1 MTNSA
6 PGDGHLSKNQRREAA
21 REKAKSL
28 RESQRRK
35 ESARK
40 IFLQGGLIVA
50 AIAVVVVVVMVI
62 VGSQR
67 PASPG
72 PLNMLSDGIK
82 IQQGMVAVPTAALQA
97 EAEPVPNAVDE
108 SADVIDIQIY
118 VDYLCPFCNIFEE
131 TNNAQL
137 ETWLASGAATVEIH
151 PISILNS
158 NSMGTQYSTRAANA
172 AACVANYA
180 PDSFWAVNKAL
191 FANQPEERTT
201 GLSNDELVSIVTEA
215 GATPADEIESCI
227 TDETFKTWVGDATLR
242 ALDGPIPNSEAL
254 VKGTPTVVVDGLK
267 YEGAVDDAD
276 AFATFVVQAAGATF
290 SEQSTATPT
299 PAPAEEAPAEEPA
312 PADPAAPAEPAPAD
326 PAAPAAP

>member
-40 IFLQGGLIVA
+40 IFLQGGIIVA
-50 AIAVVVVVVMVI
+50 SIAVVVIVVMVI

-82 IQQGMVAVPTAALQA
+82 IQQGQVAVPTAALEA
-97 EAEPVPNAVDE
+97 EAEPVPNAVDD

-137 ETWLASGAATVEIH
+137 EAWLERGAATVEIH

-172 AACVANYA
+172 AACVANFA
-180 PDSFWAVNKAL
+180 PDSFWAVHKAL
-191 FANQPEERTT
+191 FANQPEERTA
-201 GLSNDELVSIVTEA
+201 GLSDEELVSIVTDT
-215 GATPADEIESCI
+215 GAAPADEIADCI
-227 TDETFKTWVGDATLR
+227 TDETFETWVEDATLR

-254 VKGTPTVVVDGLK
+254 VKGTPTVIVDGLK

-299 PAPAEEAPAEEPA
+299 PEPA
-312 PADPAAPAEPAPAD
+312 PVEEPAPAEPAPAET
-326 PAAPAAP
+326 PAAPAP